1 MPPKLYEAVN
11 SSILGLNENE
21 RIRGNYQVHPLIRSD
36 WKSADRLR
44 DAQGDVPALRV
55 NSETNNLEVNTFVA
69 LEQYSEVPISKPFTS
84 TLPVNYQSSLPAVPS
99 ATKTHV
105 ITLSFFQQSW
115 DNGNIDGPAQVN
127 NLLNQDNAGTDIE
140 GVPYFEKYFSVNPNN
155 LPANNEAPYGLLTT
169 DPRMVGATQNTL
181 PLMAQ
186 APAGSDNPILSH
198 KFAYNY
204 YDSTENGIQIEPKY
218 NLFLDTSPDYES
230 VISSVSETLIP
241 NFYHVE
247 ISTLLSDIPGDT
259 IPLSYIPFV
268 LGDAVTTTEY
278 KDVLAGSLSGSDITE
293 NQTNSQGYF
302 QFYCNNS
309 SILNQDYTEYY
320 GNVAVLSPDIA
331 FGTLTD
337 INTLVRDN
345 RGTDDETDDLLAVD
359 TYPFY
364 NKITIPYG
372 NQWNTAQD
380 QPSII
385 EALKT
390 GMDPN
395 YPFFTLGLL
404 VTLELLILR
413 ELKLGDAQQPLT
425 VPFTIYDTTENNQVV
440 ANNLQISLPLRI
452 DAVLN
457 DLYQGKATN
466 GNPEPNGPYEFINS
480 LILSGQY
487 GLGNADF
494 STGASEDLGASLIT
508 AMNYDDVT
516 QPTELYSSYSQW
528 FSDLTTVR
536 IQEALNYIANYRKD
550 FGIIHRNFA
559 IHNSEAIMYVVE
571 KRVIPAGQTS
581 AAAEEP
587 VVQRLF
593 FGRDIVFN
601 QKGAV
606 YYDTQIKYG
615 VRYQYD
621 IKQVR
626 MIVGESYYYDSVVT
640 IANSGTVGHGRA
652 LGNALGFYAEEA
664 NAFQQTQ
671 TFAIN
676 NNLNDFQ
683 YTPEDDDPDAVLNTE
698 ALQGNYVYKI
708 LQSPDPGAAG
718 DIDQI
723 FGVRSD
729 TTYTFGDYQN
739 SRPLNLPPLLIET
752 DLSLLPIQIT
762 YGNGFDGN
770 FSGGAIPAVAEN
782 IYGPDNVIPQD
793 DCPPPIGTDPGP
805 GPEQD
810 DIGDA
815 IDEGVEESNETI
827 QGEDAQFVEEI
838 ISEEVESEIVSELG
852 AGIIEAG
859 GMEIDIT
866 QGFDLGQFVSTDPS
880 LPPGATGPYQGTGY
894 PPVDAF
900 EIAEELINTGGN
912 NARAGNGNT
921 GNMGFGDFSNVAGNN
936 LVDETGNNMAGN
948 VAVEGAGT
956 DLDLINNLLINGLI
970 G

>member
-1 MPPKLYEAVN
+1 MPSKLYEAVN

-69 LEQYSEVPISKPFTS
+69 QSSGLPISKPFAS
-84 TLPVNYQSSLPAVPS
+84 ILPVNYQSSQPASPS

-115 DNGNIDGPAQVN
+115 NNGNIDGPDLVN

-140 GVPYFEKYFSVNPNN
+140 GVPYFEKYFSVNPDN

-198 KFAYNY
+198 KFAYNH
-204 YDSTENGIQIEPKY
+204 YDSTENGIEIEPKY

-268 LGDAVTTTEY
+268 LGGAVTTSEY
-278 KDVLAGSLSGSDITE
+278 KEVLAGSLSGSDITE

-309 SILNQDYTEYY
+309 SILNQSYTQNY

-337 INTLVRDN
+337 INTLARDN

-364 NKITIPYG
+364 NKITIPYD
-372 NQWNTAQD
+372 NQWDTAGS

-413 ELKLGDAQQPLT
+413 ELKLGNAQQPDTL
-425 VPFTIYDTTENNQVV
+425 PFTIYDTTENNQVV
-440 ANNLQISLPLRI
+440 ANNRDISLPLRI

-457 DLYQGKATN
+457 DLFQGKATN
-466 GNPEPNGPYEFINS
+466 GNPEPNGPYEFIND
-480 LILSGQY
+480 LLLSGQQ
-487 GLGNADF
+487 GLGSADF
-494 STGASEDLGASLIT
+494 STGATTRLGASLIT
-508 AMNYDDVT
+508 AMNYEDVT

-528 FSDLTTVR
+528 FNDLTTVR

-550 FGIIHRNFA
+550 FGTIHRNFA

-571 KRVIPAGQTS
+571 KRVIPVGQTS
-581 AAAEEP
+581 AEPTEP

-640 IANSGTVGHGRA
+640 IANSGTVGQGRA

-664 NAFQQTQ
+664 AAFQATE
-671 TFAIN
+671 TFAIST
-676 NNLNDFQ
+676 NLNNFQ
-683 YTPEDDDPDAVLNTE
+683 YTPEDDEPDTATSAFSDVV
-698 ALQGNYVYKI
+698 LQGNYVYKTY
-708 LQSPDPGAAG
+708 QSTDPGAASN
-718 DIDQI
+718 IDQI

-729 TTYTFGDYQN
+729 TSYTLGDYQN
-739 SRPLNLPPLLIET
+739 SRQIPET
-752 DLSLLPIQIT
+752 DLSLLPIRIK

-770 FSGGAIPAVAEN
+770 FTGGAIPAVALN

-805 GPEQD
+805 GPGND

-815 IDEGVEESNETI
+815 IEEGIE
-827 QGEDAQFVEEI
+827 
-838 ISEEVESEIVSELG
+838 EEVKTAQGQAAAAAEKLATEQQESEIVSELG
-852 AGIIEAG
+852 SGGITTAG
-859 GMEIDIT
+859 GLTIDFK
-866 QGFDLGQFVSTDPS
+866 QGLDLGRFIAAVPGGNPNAPAGAVGPIYDPLAIAQGYANNVGANVNAGLNNAGNNINTQVGNLGVSN
-880 LPPGATGPYQGTGY
+880 
-894 PPVDAF
+894 
-900 EIAEELINTGGN
+900 INTGAGTSN
-912 NARAGNGNT
+912 NVGNT
-921 GNMGFGDFSNVAGNN
+921 NIGVDLGFDV
-936 LVDETGNNMAGN
+936 LNNMFNQGF
-948 VAVEGAGT
+948 
-956 DLDLINNLLINGLI
+956 I
-970 G
+970 GEP